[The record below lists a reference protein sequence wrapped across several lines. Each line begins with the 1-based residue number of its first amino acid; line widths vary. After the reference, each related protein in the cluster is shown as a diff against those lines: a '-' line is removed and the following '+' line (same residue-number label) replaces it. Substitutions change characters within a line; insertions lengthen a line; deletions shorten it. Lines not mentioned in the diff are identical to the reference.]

1 MIFLR
6 FLKDL
11 FFKIY
16 FTIEVIATEVM
27 FLIYFGKFILVFYR
41 FILVFSL
48 LLSKFILP
56 LHYQTNKHY
65 LITYQN
71 INTMYSISKIING
84 KDCSL
89 VEDCYGAAILLIDG
103 KPLVVLNTNYIN
115 PEFIRSMETEGFKRT
130 DAKHFSRNKS
140 GNFAGEV
147 IGVHHHGHYSEM
159 KLEDLTI
166 YYKDENGVLRFRRP
180 EYFTEFFAQNM

>member
-11 FFKIY
+11 FFKIH
-16 FTIEVIATEVM
+16 FTIDVIATEVM

-56 LHYQTNKHY
+56 LHYQRNKHY

-84 KDCSL
+84 KDCAL
-89 VEDCYGAAILLIDG
+89 VEDFYGNARLLIDG
-103 KPLVVLNTNYIN
+103 KPLAVLNTNYIN
-115 PEFIRSMETEGFKRT
+115 AKFIRLMKVGGFNRT
-130 DAKHFSRNKS
+130 DAKHFSRNKW
-140 GNFAGEV
+140 GNFAGEI
-147 IGVHHHGHYSEM
+147 IGVHHHGHYQAN
-159 KLEDLTI
+159 K
-166 YYKDENGVLRFRRP
+166 VLRFGDTLQRRKRRF
-180 EYFTEFFAQNM
+180 EIS